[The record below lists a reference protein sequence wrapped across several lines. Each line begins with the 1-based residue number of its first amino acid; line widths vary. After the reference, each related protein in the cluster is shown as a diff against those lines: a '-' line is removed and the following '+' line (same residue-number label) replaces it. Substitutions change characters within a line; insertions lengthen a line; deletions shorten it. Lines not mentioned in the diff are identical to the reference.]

1 MIKGCRDDDKKA
13 FLIDHL
19 KSQANF
25 PSAHGL
31 VTDLVLEQVHY
42 YYLFSGKILGPFL
55 AYEMQ
60 GRPPSVRQMQ
70 SKHNW
75 CEFIAITTKM
85 NFWIINKQAATYF

>member
-1 MIKGCRDDDKKA
+1 MGHKKVIKGCRDDDKKA

-42 YYLFSGKILGPFL
+42 YLFSGKILEPFL
-55 AYEMQ
+55 AYE
-60 GRPPSVRQMQ
+60 
-70 SKHNW
+70 
-75 CEFIAITTKM
+75 I
-85 NFWIINKQAATYF
+85 QARETAFCAPNAVEA